1 MRSRPGQTCSHGPN
15 SSKTSIA
22 SYRPAAERHVRGHRP
37 SIPPQRERDRKYRAE
52 WSVRVDRPHHDGSS
66 RWNVPDRGR
75 VHLGQPTARRDS
87 RLRQMVDLEVK
98 KADQHQVDQPFRLPL
113 GRVAD
118 LPVDSLVP
126 VTRPCQIDRHR
137 RVVDRSHRPTL
148 PSHPPRV
155 TAVAAGQIDR
165 GARSQIGN
173 SCCDGSRR
181 VDSPCSVT
189 ARYRSSQSRASMIAL
204 HIRFTV
210 TDRTVPPAA

>member
-1 MRSRPGQTCSHGPN
+1 MEVLDGMPQ
-15 SSKTSIA
+15 I
-22 SYRPAAERHVRGHRP
+22 EDP
-37 SIPPQRERDRKYRAE
+37 SAGRQPL
-52 WSVRVDRPHHDGSS
+52 
-66 RWNVPDRGR
+66 PDALQGC
-75 VHLGQPTARRDS
+75 G
-87 RLRQMVDLEVK
+87 QMVDLEVK

-181 VDSPCSVT
+181 VDSPWLRHRSVSLVPVACVHDCSPISVSPFQIG
-189 ARYRSSQSRASMIAL
+189 RCPQQHREPSN
-204 HIRFTV
+204 V
-210 TDRTVPPAA
+210 TDRYPWGYTGDGQEYPHPYQE